1 MCCSGFFFWIFG
13 MSALVNGF
21 FIPPILKA
29 PVIIADRILTKVV
42 DHLPLPFLRAMN
54 VPVNS
59 TVSLYDKVKHARL
72 EAIAVGEMGRAF
84 VAAYYK
90 PSFHVANVTLDKDR
104 PSAHVNYWSHY
115 TLVPG
120 MSYNADEELHRKLT
134 VVFANFAA
142 EVLYYETESPIDR
155 KDNIVSLSATMHPLA
170 DATGRI
176 VANHKFR
183 SHFEEAYNILE
194 LHREK
199 FKILVQML
207 LEDGFV
213 DGKVIQAFLEKDV
226 CDLEDCS
233 F

>member
-1 MCCSGFFFWIFG
+1 MFG

-134 VVFANFAA
+134 VAFANFAA

-155 KDNIVSLSATMHPLA
+155 KDAS
-170 DATGRI
+170 
-176 VANHKFR
+176 HKFR